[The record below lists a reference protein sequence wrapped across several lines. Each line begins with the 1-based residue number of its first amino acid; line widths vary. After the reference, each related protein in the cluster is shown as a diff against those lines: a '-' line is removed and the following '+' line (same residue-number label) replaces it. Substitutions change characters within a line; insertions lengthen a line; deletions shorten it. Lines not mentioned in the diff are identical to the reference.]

1 MKYFHTIQQ
10 VIIDEAIILKA
21 KAFATQVTATT
32 NYADANQFSAAK
44 ITSDHFISKIGEEAA
59 KAALCSYAAVAGPDY
74 TIYHGKA
81 KSWADDLYVNSVGL
95 AVKTQ
100 QRSAALRFGLS
111 WTFQA
116 GPARCDVI
124 LKKPEAWVV
133 FVEYD
138 DINGKL
144 CYVYPPFQMKELT
157 LGEPVL
163 QKLRGFKKVV
173 YASTLPLKK

>member
-1 MKYFHTIQQ
+1 MKYFHTVQQ
-10 VIIDEAIILKA
+10 VTIDEAIISRA

-32 NYADANQFSAAK
+32 NYADANQFSTAK
-44 ITSDHFISKIGEEAA
+44 ITNDHFISKIGEEAA
-59 KAALCSYAAVAGPDY
+59 KMVLCNYAPVVGPDY

-81 KSWADDLYVNSVGL
+81 KSWADDLYVNGIGL

-116 GPARCDVI
+116 GPARCDIIV
-124 LKKPEAWVV
+124 KKPDAWVL

-138 DINGKL
+138 DTSGNL
-144 CYVYPPFQMKELT
+144 CYVYPPFQMKELI

-173 YASTLPLKK
+173 YANTLPLIK